1 MRRAFAVLVTFFCLG
16 MASSI
21 GEGQYLTVGIAGSVP
36 VGTIAEMANSL
47 IIATPEQ
54 RVDLLKRFGVE
65 DEVARGTTSAL
76 VTGGISLEP
85 LRGYANRRYGLLA
98 LPCGTQDYAF
108 LYLLEDAG
116 KNNWRAVD
124 HATLDCFGGG
134 QASHKMINLLPGSDL
149 IMVEHT
155 TTGHGSNLLEESTQ
169 IFKVRAGKLHMLMS
183 SPDHVM
189 EQNELFVTE
198 RSSSFVVFP
207 RGRLEET
214 RVTSV
219 KERPTRVERRMWTFS
234 PDGEALAPTPFH
246 SVRE

>member
-21 GEGQYLTVGIAGSVP
+21 GEGQYPTVGIAGSVP
-36 VGTIAEMANSL
+36 VGTIAEMDNSL
-47 IIATPEQ
+47 IVATPKQ
-54 RVDLLKRFGVE
+54 RADLLKRFGVE
-65 DEVARGTTSAL
+65 DEIARGTMTAP
-76 VTGGISLEP
+76 VTRGITLEP
-85 LRGYANRRYGLLA
+85 LRGNADKKYGLVA
-98 LPCGTQDYAF
+98 LPCGSAYDYAF

-134 QASHKMINLLPGSDL
+134 QASHKMINLLPGTDM
-149 IMVEHT
+149 IMVEHAA
-155 TTGHGSNLLEESTQ
+155 TGHGSGLLEESTQ
-169 IFKVRAGKLHMLMS
+169 IFKVRAGKLHRLMS
-183 SPDHVM
+183 SPDYVKDWTDI
-189 EQNELFVTE
+189 FIE

-207 RGRLEET
+207 GGRLEET
-214 RVTSV
+214 RLTSV

-234 PDGEALAPTPFH
+234 PDGEALAPTSFH